1 MNKEHISVM
10 DYHYK
15 EKSQKRIDILQRAI
29 SIYLSHKTISASML
43 QDILQNK
50 WMPKLDLE
58 HWDMYISLQP
68 DKISF
73 QIRNRI
79 FKDLEFCFEFPMDS
93 SYLLIDQPFSLFL
106 HFSMK
111 RNDYLPFFCDSLPL

>member
-1 MNKEHISVM
+1 MNKEPISLL

-15 EKSQKRIDILQRAI
+15 DKSQKRINILQRAL
-29 SIYLSHKTISASML
+29 SIYMSHKIISASML

-50 WMPKLDLE
+50 WLPKLGLE

-68 DKISF
+68 DRVSF
-73 QIRNRI
+73 QIRNFI
-79 FKDLEFCFEFPMDS
+79 FKDIEFCFEFPMDS
-93 SYLLIDQPFSLFL
+93 SYILIDQPFSLFL

-111 RNDYLPFFCDSLPL
+111 RNEYVPFFCDSLPL